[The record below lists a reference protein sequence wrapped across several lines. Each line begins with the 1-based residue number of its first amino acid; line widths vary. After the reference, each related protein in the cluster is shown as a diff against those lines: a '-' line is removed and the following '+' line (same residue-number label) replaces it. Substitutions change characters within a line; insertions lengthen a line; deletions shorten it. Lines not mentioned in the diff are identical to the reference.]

1 MAEPPTEAL
10 NNGPRRAAG
19 YTAARYASL
28 AGRGVLITGGA
39 GGIGAEMVHAFSAQ
53 GAQVQFLDIDEDA
66 GAALAAV
73 TGALFRRC
81 DVRDI
86 PALRDAVVAAEAAT
100 ALSVLV
106 NNAGSDDRHELFSI
120 EPEYWRERMALNLD
134 HQFFATQAAAPAMLA
149 RGAGSIIMLGS
160 ISWMRGRPGMAGYT
174 TSKAA
179 INGLTRTL
187 ARELG
192 PGGVRVNCIVPGAI
206 ATERQLALWT
216 TPEANQQ
223 FIDLQALKFRLDA
236 AHVARMA
243 LFLASDESA
252 GCTGANFVVDA
263 GLTQN

>member
-1 MAEPPTEAL
+1 MAADYSSAL
-10 NNGPRRAAG
+10 
-19 YTAARYASL
+19 YTSL
-28 AGRGVLITGGA
+28 NGRGVLISGGA
-39 GGIGAEMVHAFSAQ
+39 SGIGAEMVRAFTAQ
-53 GAQVQFLDIDEDA
+53 GAHVEFLDIDENA
-66 GAALAAV
+66 GAALAAE
-73 TGALFRRC
+73 TGARFHAC
-81 DVRDI
+81 DLRDI
-86 PALRDAVVAAEAAT
+86 AGLRAAVNTAEAST
-100 ALSVLV
+100 ELGVLI
-106 NNAGSDDRHELFSI
+106 NNAGKDDRHDLFSV
-120 EPEYWRERMALNLD
+120 ELEYWREQLALNLD
-134 HQFFATQAAAPAMLA
+134 HQFFASQAVARHMTK

-160 ISWMRGRPGMAGYT
+160 ISWMRGRPGMVGYT

-192 PGGVRVNCIVPGAI
+192 PSGVRVNCIVPGAI
-206 ATERQLALWT
+206 VTERQLALWT

-236 AHVARMA
+236 SHVARIA